1 MPQISRRRANQ
12 LGDFM
17 LHLELA
23 AIDPKETLLVS
34 VQRIGQ
40 RLYRPRF
47 TGTGGTQQQE
57 YSRRAPFRRQPR
69 TIHLHVRNN
78 LGDGVSLTNEA
89 GRKLLREFLP
99 PACGIGE
106 TKNVPTRT
114 DWSGLAA
121 HTSFSVC
128 RMVVIRKAQC

>member
-1 MPQISRRRANQ
+1 
-12 LGDFM
+12 M

-23 AIDPKETLLVS
+23 AVDAKEAFLIP
-34 VQRIGQ
+34 VQRIRQ

-47 TGTGGTQQQE
+47 AGTGGTQQQE

-78 LGDGVSLTNEA
+78 LRDGVSLTNEA

-99 PACGIGE
+99 PACRSGE
-106 TKNVPTRT
+106 TQDVPTGT
-114 DWSGLAA
+114 DWNGLAA

-128 RMVVIRKAQC
+128 RAWLNGGRSAKSWETLRYLWR